1 MPTSTRK
8 AMTMDTRQMTNKP
21 ASSGMLRVL
30 GRFRADTRGL
40 ATVEFAFL
48 LPIMLV
54 LYLGVVEVTQGVIA
68 KRKVDVLT
76 RTLTDLTSQESQI
89 SDTYMTNVFATT
101 TPVLAPLSG
110 TPSKMRVTSLVLQ
123 GVGGGNPA
131 FLVCVEWTKDGPNGA
146 PTAAVPSSSTI
157 PASLFDPNL
166 SIAQPL
172 VVGQTQYAYK
182 PILTQTLFTPLGTG
196 VELTPKPVFMRPRV
210 ASPSLLREIA
220 GVVQPSRCKNYPV
233 NFS

>member
-8 AMTMDTRQMTNKP
+8 AMTMDARFTPDKP
-21 ASSGMLRVL
+21 ISSGVMQTLA
-30 GRFRADTRGL
+30 RFRADSRGL

-54 LYLGVVEVTQGVIA
+54 LYLGVVEVTQGIIA

-89 SDTYMTNVFATT
+89 SDTYINNVFATT

-123 GVGGGNPA
+123 GPGGGNPA
-131 FLVCVEWTKDGPNGA
+131 FKVCQEWSKDGPNGA
-146 PTAAVPSSSTI
+146 PTAAVPSAATI

-172 VVGQTQYAYK
+172 VVGQTEYAYK

-196 VELTPKPVFMRPRV
+196 VDLTAKPVFMRPRV
-210 ASPSLLREIA
+210 ASPSLLYEVG
-220 GVVQPSRCKNYPV
+220 GVVQPSRCKNYPT